1 MITGAT
7 TAWAFKRLAA
17 PQNRKLLPHSA
28 VTVFSPPI
36 LIYCIYVHIWTI
48 VSLQLC
54 AYNQSTLF
62 NVYSIPSIS
71 NFTISISSSISLRLC
86 SEYPTYNN
94 VSKNP
99 FDNLLRKLY
108 SSSCRIAEV
117 YQYGRWTGERSSVD
131 VGAVVDE
138 EEISLKSM
146 KCTQILWRRQSYV
159 FQFLF
164 PNWFGKRDKLHIF
177 PSFVNERI

>member
-1 MITGAT
+1 MVSDFIDNRCYYSLSSAKPQTVAT
-7 TAWAFKRLAA
+7 
-17 PQNRKLLPHSA
+17 QCC
-28 VTVFSPPI
+28 
-36 LIYCIYVHIWTI
+36 YCILTPDTHILYICTYMNNSI
-48 VSLQLC
+48 SLQLC

-117 YQYGRWTGERSSVD
+117 YHYGRQIALDGGTF
-131 VGAVVDE
+131 
-138 EEISLKSM
+138 
-146 KCTQILWRRQSYV
+146 KC
-159 FQFLF
+159 
-164 PNWFGKRDKLHIF
+164 
-177 PSFVNERI
+177 